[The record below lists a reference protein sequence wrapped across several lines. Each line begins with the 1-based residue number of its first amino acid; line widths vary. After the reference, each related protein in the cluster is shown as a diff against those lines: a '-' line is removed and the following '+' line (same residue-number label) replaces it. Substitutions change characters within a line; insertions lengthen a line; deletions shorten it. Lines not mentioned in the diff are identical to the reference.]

1 MIIVILCGGLGS
13 RLAAETKTIPKPMI
27 KIGNKP
33 ILSHITD
40 IYEKNGF
47 KEFILALGYKSH
59 VIKKY
64 YFKKKSFQNFHAK
77 KIRNQLDL
85 LVSYNI

>member
-1 MIIVILCGGLGS
+1 MKVIILCGGLGS
-13 RLAAETKTIPKPMI
+13 RLLEKTHARPKPMV

-40 IYEKNGF
+40 IYERNGF

-59 VIKKY
+59 FIKK
-64 YFKKKSFQNFHAK
+64 
-77 KIRNQLDL
+77 
-85 LVSYNI
+85 